1 MSSLPVSKQ
10 VIIDVVIFLTLC
22 VPVLVVHIMAEP
34 VHVGFYCTDQSLTLP
49 YKPDTV
55 SQALLLLLTVGC
67 PFTVVGI
74 TESIRAAIMTRQT
87 HRLRTALFISAKAL
101 GMFLFGF
108 IINILFTDTVKYS
121 FGRLRPH
128 FFDLCRPNFT
138 QFNCTDDNGL
148 DLYIQDYNC
157 TNPLANE
164 KLLKDSHMSFPSGH
178 ASVSVYS
185 AVFVVLYLQLRMRI
199 SSSHFL
205 RPALQ
210 ALFLLLATLCCVT
223 RVTDH
228 KHFATDVIAGSL
240 LGALTA
246 FLLFFKVAWK
256 MIPSI
261 LKASAPKLPRATSI
275 ESEPQTP
282 TPLLRPERL
291 NIDIYR
297 TGHVQSLRDG
307 FLNKV

>member
-1 MSSLPVSKQ
+1 MTNKNHNPML
-10 VIIDVVIFLTLC
+10 ITITMC
-22 VPVLVVHIMAEP
+22 ARTGGHIMAEP

-55 SQALLLLLTVGC
+55 SSSLLLSATVGC
-67 PFTVVGI
+67 PFTVVVI
-74 TESIRAAIMTRQT
+74 TESFRAAIMTRQT
-87 HRLRTALFISAKAL
+87 HRVRTALFNSAKAL

-108 IINILFTDTVKYS
+108 IINIIFTDTVKYS

-128 FFDLCRPNFT
+128 FFDLCRPNFI
-138 QFNCTDDNGL
+138 QFNCTDDKSAAIVSFL
-148 DLYIQDYNC
+148 LPRYIQDYNC
-157 TNPLANE
+157 TNSSANK

-185 AVFVVLYLQLRMRI
+185 AVFVVLYLQLKMRI

-223 RVTDH
+223 DH

-240 LGALTA
+240 VGMLSA

-256 MIPSI
+256 MIPGTF
-261 LKASAPKLPRATSI
+261 KARSPRLTLFTSI
-275 ESEPQTP
+275 ESQPPTP
-282 TPLLRPERL
+282 SPLLR
-291 NIDIYR
+291 
-297 TGHVQSLRDG
+297 LRDE
-307 FLNKV
+307 FLNKVGEPPY